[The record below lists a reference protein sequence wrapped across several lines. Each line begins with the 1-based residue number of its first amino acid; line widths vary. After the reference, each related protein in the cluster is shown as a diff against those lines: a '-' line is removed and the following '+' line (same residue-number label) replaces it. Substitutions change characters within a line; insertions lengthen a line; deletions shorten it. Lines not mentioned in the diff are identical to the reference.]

1 MQARDQDILKKRQ
14 EIEQESEEVETEKE
28 ELPPPLTLE
37 EIEQIK
43 TEESRETV
51 EYTTVSGD
59 GRLTEMGTENVEAPI
74 KEIAGESQENT
85 EVTDEETATE
95 LSLTENKDTEA
106 SDTEALVDVPAE
118 TEELSILAPL
128 KTETDNT
135 VESIPTS
142 EKTFEEIEV
151 EADGEF
157 QSEMNTETESIE
169 NEDLSPVNEL
179 QEPKKEAEMPEP
191 IQESVETIGKSVQ
204 DIMKHSSASNH
215 HTEKLFELTNQ
226 AKTFMA
232 RGMTADARTAIIEGL
247 SLKKDHRDLNLILA
261 EIYEQEQDYEKAEII
276 YKDIALVYH
285 EDSEVLRRLAN
296 LLIITKKF
304 PIAYEMYKKIL
315 SLGGDDENSLYILA
329 HLAQELGDMSD
340 VYQYSR
346 QYLKQWPTNKEILT
360 LLSESE
366 IALGKRKDAI
376 ATLIKLKNLS
386 PYNAFEIAQMIEKL
400 SAEEELAGNF

>member
-1 MQARDQDILKKRQ
+1 M
-14 EIEQESEEVETEKE
+14 SE
-28 ELPPPLTLE
+28 PLE
-37 EIEQIK
+37 
-43 TEESRETV
+43 
-51 EYTTVSGD
+51 
-59 GRLTEMGTENVEAPI
+59 
-74 KEIAGESQENT
+74 
-85 EVTDEETATE
+85 
-95 LSLTENKDTEA
+95 
-106 SDTEALVDVPAE
+106 
-118 TEELSILAPL
+118 
-128 KTETDNT
+128 TETDDRVAST
-135 VESIPTS
+135 VTS

-157 QSEMNTETESIE
+157 QSEMNTETESAE
-169 NEDLSPVNEL
+169 DEDLSPVNEL
-179 QEPKKEAEMPEP
+179 QEPKKEAEMSDS

-204 DIMKHSSASNH
+204 NIMQHSSASNH